1 MEYSLFSRDIA
12 AAQNI
17 AQSAPATE
25 VDPKFLEVHEW
36 FKSQP
41 NLEDRFGQVI
51 RQSIDEVLDGQRTG
65 RFNIRDLEKTEK
77 TYLGTKVEII
87 TRAEFGLN
95 RGKSMDFSVCGHDV
109 DSKFTIGS
117 NWTIPREADQH
128 ICLLIKADDH
138 RGTFRVGLLRIRD
151 DLMNAGENRDRK
163 RSPSAA
169 GRAAIRWIVP
179 DGRLP
184 ENILLRLSESDR
196 EAIFKNT
203 KSGQSRTNELFRCP
217 RAQGRIVNR
226 NTVLTVA
233 RQDDSLKRVRD
244 ARNQL
249 RSAGIIIL
257 GHQGQHPH
265 IARSLDLPVPS
276 KGTWVAVRVT
286 EVGDLRPNRKSAQ
299 IADRNYAVWSEGD
312 TPSAAPPNY

>member
-1 MEYSLFSRDIA
+1 MEDSLFSRDIA
-12 AAQNI
+12 AAQSI
-17 AQSAPATE
+17 AQSTPDAGS
-25 VDPKFLEVHEW
+25 DPQFLEVYNW
-36 FKSQP
+36 FKAQS

-65 RFNIRDLEKTEK
+65 RFNFRDLEKTEK

-87 TRAEFGLN
+87 TRAEFDLN
-95 RGKSMDFSVCGHDV
+95 RGRAMDFSVCGHDV

-138 RGTFRVGLLRIRD
+138 RGIFQVGLLRIRD
-151 DLMNAGENRDRK
+151 DLLNAGENRDRK

-169 GRAAIRWIVP
+169 GRGAIRWIVP

-184 ENILLRLSESDR
+184 ENILLSLSESDR
-196 EAIFKNT
+196 EAIFRNE

-217 RAQGRIVNR
+217 RVQGRIVNR

-249 RSAGIIIL
+249 RSAGIMIL
-257 GHQGQHPH
+257 GHQGEHPH

-276 KGTWVAVRVT
+276 KGSWVSVRVT
-286 EVGDLRPNRKSAQ
+286 DVGDLHPARKSAQ
-299 IADRNYAVWSEGD
+299 IGGRNYAVWGEGD
-312 TPSAAPPNY
+312 APSVAPPSY

>member
-1 MEYSLFSRDIA
+1 MEEYLFSRDIA
-12 AAQNI
+12 AAHNI
-17 AQSAPATE
+17 AQSIPATE
-25 VDPKFLEVHEW
+25 SDPQFQEVYNW
-36 FKSQP
+36 FRAQP
-41 NLEDRFGQVI
+41 DVEDRFGQVI

-65 RFNIRDLEKTEK
+65 RFNLRDLEKTEK

-87 TRAEFGLN
+87 TRTDFGLT
-95 RGKSMDFSVCGHDV
+95 RGRVMDFSVCGHDV

-128 ICLLIKADDH
+128 ICLLIKADDQ

-151 DLMNAGENRDRK
+151 DLLNAGENRDRK

-169 GRAAIRWIVP
+169 GRDAIKWVVP

-184 ENILLRLSESDR
+184 ENILLSLSVTDR
-196 EAIFKNT
+196 EVIFKNK

-217 RAQGRIVNR
+217 RVQGRIVNR

-257 GHQGQHPH
+257 GHQGQHPS

-276 KGTWVAVRVT
+276 KGSWVAARVT
-286 EVGDLRPNRKSAQ
+286 EIDDLHPTRKTAQ
-299 IADRNYAVWSEGD
+299 IADRNYAVWGEGD